1 MNPMYAIKNN
11 ALFFFTCLVVIL
23 VITSG
28 VLLWMG
34 RVPWCTC
41 GEIWLWSGD
50 VQSSNNSQHISDP
63 YTFTHIEH
71 GVGFYALFAVV
82 APEWSLGARF
92 LSAVTAESLWE
103 ILENTDMVIN
113 RYRAATIS
121 LDYYGD
127 SVVNSLGDIVA
138 CMIGFWFTSRFSKWK
153 SVFLVVVLEVVLVA
167 WIRDSLLLNIVML
180 IHPIAAI
187 KVWQGGV

>member
-1 MNPMYAIKNN
+1 MSARN
-11 ALFFFTCLVVIL
+11 VVIATFFIL
-23 VITSG
+23 AATAC

-50 VQSSNNSQHISDP
+50 VQSSSNSQHISDP
-63 YTFTHIEH
+63 YTLTHIEH
-71 GVGFYALFAVV
+71 GVAFYALLAVA
-82 APEWSLGARF
+82 APEWSLGARL

-103 ILENTDMVIN
+103 VLENTDMVIN

-127 SVVNSLGDIVA
+127 SVINSLGDIVA
-138 CMIGFWFTSRFSKWK
+138 CMIGFWCASRFSRWK
-153 SVFLVVVLEVVLVA
+153 SIALVVALEVVLTI

-180 IHPIAAI
+180 TYPIAAI
-187 KVWQGGV
+187 KVWQGGA